1 MWLFYYFNFE
11 RNYDILKLFWWTKIQ
26 TLIKTKWKI
35 SNEAL
40 ERWTSGFPIVGLGG
54 KGVGPHFHPAIFFET
69 TPPPHQNRCPPLKNE
84 AIHICKTTTVPLKSE
99 VSFQKMIPKKTSEKS
114 ETLINTCVSIIK
126 QHWKKIVEITQ
137 EYDC

>member
-1 MWLFYYFNFE
+1 MNLRVSHSGGGGQGGGAPFPSCNFFL
-11 RNYDILKLFWWTKIQ
+11 N
-26 TLIKTKWKI
+26 
-35 SNEAL
+35 
-40 ERWTSGFPIVGLGG
+40 
-54 KGVGPHFHPAIFFET
+54 HP
-69 TPPPHQNRCPPLKNE
+69 PPPHQNRCPPLKNE
-84 AIHICKTTTVPLKSE
+84 AIPICKTTTVPWKSE